1 MSELRPVWG
10 LVLAGGRSRRMGS
23 DKALL
28 EKDGRTQLE
37 RTVDLLGRHLDRV
50 FVSARPDQAQ
60 DAERAKFELIMDRYE
75 DLGPVAG
82 ILSAMEAH
90 PDVDWLVAAC
100 DLPNVDDR
108 NVGALLESRTGDV
121 PFTAFRSAY
130 DGLPEPLFA
139 IYSRGSVDIVS
150 GYVADGI
157 RCPRKMIIRSEVPL
171 LDQPD
176 PGSLDNVNSPEDLA
190 GSGARIAS

>member
-37 RTVDLLGRHLDRV
+37 RTVELLSRHLDRV
-50 FVSARPDQAQ
+50 FVSARPDQAD
-60 DAERAKFELIMDRYE
+60 DAERAKFELIMDRYD

-82 ILSAMEAH
+82 ILSAMEAY

-108 NVGALLESRTGDV
+108 NVGALLDSRAGDV

-139 IYSRGSVDIVS
+139 IYGSGSADIVS
-150 GYVADGI
+150 GFVADGI

-171 LDQPD
+171 LEQPD

>member
-28 EKDGRTQLE
+28 EKEGRTQLE
-37 RTVDLLGRHLDRV
+37 RTVDLLSRHLDRV
-50 FVSARPDQAQ
+50 FVSARPDQA
-60 DAERAKFELIMDRYE
+60 DDEERARFELITDRYD

-82 ILSAMEAH
+82 ILSAMEAY
-90 PDVDWLVAAC
+90 PEVDWLVAAC

-108 NVGALLESRTGDV
+108 NVGVLLSARASDV

-139 IYSRGSVDIVS
+139 IYANGSADIVS
-150 GYVADGI
+150 GFVADGI

-171 LDQPD
+171 LEQPD
-176 PGSLDNVNSPEDLA
+176 PASLDNVNSPEDLA

>member
-1 MSELRPVWG
+1 
-10 LVLAGGRSRRMGS
+10 MGS

-28 EKDGRTQLE
+28 QKDGRTQLE
-37 RTVDLLGRHLDRV
+37 RTVDLLSRHLDKV
-50 FVSARPDQAQ
+50 FVSARADQA
-60 DAERAKFELIMDRYE
+60 DEAERARFEQITDRYD

-82 ILSAMEAH
+82 ILSAMETH

-100 DLPNVDDR
+100 DLPNVGDR
-108 NVGALLESRTGDV
+108 NVRELLSAHTGKQ
-121 PFTAFRSAY
+121 PFVAFASSY

-139 IYSRGSVDIVS
+139 IYGPGADTIVS
-150 GYVADGI
+150 DFVADGI

-176 PGSLDNVNSPEDLA
+176 RASLDNVNAPQDLA
-190 GSGARIAS
+190 GSGARIAN